1 MSISGLTSASEFWQ
15 VNDRQSLR
23 VGVLFTTFSDF
34 FTDKTIYKP
43 LLLRSVLKYKKSSPS
58 KKRN

>member
-23 VGVLFTTFSDF
+23 VGVLFTTFRYF
-34 FTDKTIYKP
+34 LTDKTIYNS
-43 LLLRSVLKYKKSSPS
+43 LLLRSVLKYKNLGKV
-58 KKRN
+58 KIT